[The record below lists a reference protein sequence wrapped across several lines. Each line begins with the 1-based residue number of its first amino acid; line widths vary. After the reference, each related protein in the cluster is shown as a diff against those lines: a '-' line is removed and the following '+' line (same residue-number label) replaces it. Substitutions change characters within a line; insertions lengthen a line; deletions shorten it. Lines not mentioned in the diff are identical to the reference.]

1 MRILTA
7 WVQELTLHIYRMEPQ
22 DLVLLAV
29 FAALLW
35 RAGYRKLEGRRWRR
49 PVIGLVLAAW
59 FGAVLW
65 MTVLSR
71 TPGGAYEAYWVPFH
85 TYRAILSRKE
95 PEMFRSCFMN
105 VALFYPAGLLFGS
118 LLTRTWSF
126 PRGMLWTVLVF
137 GLFSLTVELC
147 QYRFGLGISEIDDVL
162 HNTLGAALGFA
173 ALRLDLGG
181 IADILTAE

>member
-1 MRILTA
+1 MIEACIQKL
-7 WVQELTLHIYRMEPQ
+7 VLFIYRMDPQ
-22 DLVLLAV
+22 ALCGCAV
-29 FAALLW
+29 FGGLIFCAL
-35 RAGYRKLEGRRWRR
+35 YRKCSDSRWLR

-71 TPGGAYEAYWVPFH
+71 TPGGTYVAHWVPFH
-85 TYRAILSRKE
+85 TYRAILSGKE

-118 LLTRTWSF
+118 LLPRTWSF
-126 PRGMLWTVLVF
+126 RRGMLWTVLVF
-137 GLFSLTVELC
+137 GLFSLTVELS

-173 ALRLDLGG
+173 AHRLDLGG

>member
-1 MRILTA
+1 M
-7 WVQELTLHIYRMEPQ
+7 QELTLHIYHMAPQ
-22 DLVLLAV
+22 ELGLLAV

-35 RAGYRKLEGRRWRR
+35 RAGDRKWADSRWLR

-71 TPGGAYEAYWVPFH
+71 TPGGTYEAQWVPFH
-85 TYRAILSRKE
+85 TYRAYVSDPHSEIL
-95 PEMFRSCFMN
+95 RSCFMN

-118 LLTRTWSF
+118 LLTKKWSF
-126 PRGMLWTVLVF
+126 HRGMLWSVLVF
-137 GLFSLTVELC
+137 GLFSLAVELS

-173 ALRLDLGG
+173 AVHLDAAA
-181 IADILTAE
+181 IAGKLTKK

>member
-7 WVQELTLHIYRMEPQ
+7 WVQELTLHIYQMAPQ
-22 DLVLLAV
+22 ELVLLAV

-35 RAGYRKLEGRRWRR
+35 RAGDRKWADSRWLR

-71 TPGGAYEAYWVPFH
+71 TPGGTYEAYWVPFH
-85 TYRAILSRKE
+85 TYRAILSGKE

-118 LLTRTWSF
+118 LLAKKWSF
-126 PRGMLWTVLVF
+126 PKGMLWSVLVF
-137 GLFSLTVELC
+137 GLFSLSVELS

-173 ALRLDLGG
+173 AARLDLGG